1 MMSIYILYKCKESFK
16 DMEIA
21 LVGDDTNSSSASPQ
35 AIKKS
40 IPKVTFSSLQ
50 LE

>member
-1 MMSIYILYKCKESFK
+1 MIFIYILYKSKESFK

-21 LVGDDTNSSSASPQ
+21 LVGEDTNSSSASPQ
-35 AIKKS
+35 ALKKS

-50 LE
+50 HE